1 MNMNTILRF
10 LMLFVLVLSIGCSK
24 GNSVTGKVTLSD
36 GTPLTRGEVT
46 FSTPT
51 FVAAGM
57 IQSDG
62 IYSIRANNMKEGIPT
77 GTYSVTVKAYED
89 IQENP
94 DGAMENLKPAKSL
107 IDTKYTSPATSGLTC
122 EVNGSITFNISVE
135 PFK

>member
-1 MNMNTILRF
+1 MNIFLRF
-10 LMLFVLVLSIGCSK
+10 LMLFVLVFFIGCSK
-24 GNSVTGKVTLSD
+24 GNSVTGKVTFPD
-36 GTPLTRGEVT
+36 GSPLTRGEVI
-46 FSTPT
+46 FSTPS

-62 IYSIRANNMKEGIPT
+62 TYSIRANNMKEGIPS

-94 DGAMENLKPAKSL
+94 DGIMENLKPAKSL
-107 IDTKYTSPATSGLTC
+107 IDTKYASSATSGLTC
-122 EVNGSITFNISVE
+122 EVKGTMTFDINVE